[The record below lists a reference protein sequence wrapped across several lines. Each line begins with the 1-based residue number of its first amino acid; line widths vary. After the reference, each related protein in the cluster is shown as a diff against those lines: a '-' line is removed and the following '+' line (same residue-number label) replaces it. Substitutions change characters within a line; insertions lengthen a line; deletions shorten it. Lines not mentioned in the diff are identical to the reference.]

1 MVRLVN
7 VATPL
12 LVVVRD
18 NVPLRVPP
26 PRRDSV
32 TVLLLSTLLNGSAI
46 LTATGGA
53 NVNPAVA
60 GEGASCWNVMAYAAG
75 SMTSDLLVEVKP
87 VADAVRVLLPAL
99 VMTRSPKLADPS
111 AAVLF
116 VGVPLAKV
124 PLLRLIVIS
133 TPLVRMLLLN
143 GSWICTVKLDSVEP
157 AMFVAAGTL

>member
-1 MVRLVN
+1 MFRLVN
-7 VATPL
+7 EATPL
-12 LVVVRD
+12 AAVVRTV
-18 NVPLRVPP
+18 VPFKEPP
-26 PRRDSV
+26 PMSVSV
-32 TVLLLSTLLNGSAI
+32 TGMLVIPIFNRSATL
-46 LTATGGA
+46 TVF
-53 NVNPAVA
+53 VNTDPAVI
-60 GEGASCWNVMAYAAG
+60 EGAGACMKLMEFVPVVR
-75 SMTSDLLVEVKP
+75 MTSDLLVEVRP
-87 VADAVRVLLPAL
+87 ADDAVRILLPEF

-157 AMFVAAGTL
+157 AMFVAAGTLV